1 MAWEKNLEQWVM
13 DVRRRTPVAARL
25 SLWDG
30 RYFDF
35 GEFNAPDVTLHVTG
49 PSAFN
54 YLLEPDLDSLS
65 EAYIRTLI
73 DVEGRLEDVV
83 ELAYGLAQ
91 GGVASRLARLT
102 SYFRHSRRSDR
113 QAIQYHYDVSNDFY
127 AAWLDPNMVY
137 SCAYFETGREDLAT
151 AQIKK
156 IDHILTKIRLAPGQ
170 TLLDIGCGWGGLVLR
185 AASRFGAR
193 CVGITLSENQY
204 ALARERVKAAGLEDR
219 VEIRLQDYRDIDGQ
233 FDRITSVGM
242 FEHVGLRQLAAYF
255 GRIRDLLAEDGLAL
269 NHGITSTDAE
279 SGETPFGASDFIE
292 KYVFPGGELPHIGL
306 VLQTMQQGGLE
317 ALDVEGLRRH
327 YARTLSIW
335 SDNFERNSDWIR
347 KEVGEEKFRIW
358 RIYLAGCAHAFR
370 HDWISIYQ
378 VLCTK
383 ASRPAEELHWSRGY
397 MYASELGQA

>member
-1 MAWEKNLEQWVM
+1 MAWEKNLERWVLE
-13 DVRRRTPVAARL
+13 VRRRTPVAARL

-65 EAYIRTLI
+65 EAYIRALI
-73 DVEGRLEDVV
+73 NVEGRLEDVV

-91 GGVASRLARLT
+91 VDVGSRLARIT
-102 SYFRHSRRSDR
+102 SYFRHNRRSDR

-151 AQIKK
+151 AQLKK
-156 IDHILTKIRLAPGQ
+156 IDHILTKIRLSPGQ
-170 TLLDIGCGWGGLVLR
+170 SLLDIGCGWGGLVMR

-204 ALARERVKAAGLEDR
+204 QWATERVRAAGLDKQ
-219 VEIRLQDYRDIDGQ
+219 VEIRLQDYRDIEGQ
-233 FDRITSVGM
+233 FDRVTSVGM
-242 FEHVGLRQLAAYF
+242 FEHVGLKQLPAYF
-255 GRIRDLLAEDGLAL
+255 GRIRELLADDGLVL
-269 NHGITSTDAE
+269 NHGITSTDPF

-292 KYVFPGGELPHIGL
+292 KYVFPGGELPHLAL
-306 VLQTMQQGGLE
+306 VMQSMQQGGLE
-317 ALDVEGLRRH
+317 ALDAENLRRH

-335 SDNFERNSDWIR
+335 SDNFERKSEWIR
-347 KEVGEEKFRIW
+347 QEVGEEKFRIW

-370 HDWISIYQ
+370 NDWISIYQ
-378 VLCTK
+378 VLCGK
-383 ASRPAEELHWSRGY
+383 AQRQADALEWSRNY
-397 MYASELGQA
+397 MYAGELAQR